1 MQYFDPKNTHFDST
15 KFDCMDLLTP
25 QLGLLVWNILAFL
38 ILFFI
43 LKKFAWKPIL
53 KSLKERETGIADSL
67 ATAEKVR
74 AEMAQLKNENEILL
88 AKAREERGVILKEA
102 RDIKDKIINEAKEQA
117 KTEAGKIITDARAAI
132 EQQKMAAITEVKNQ
146 VGNLVIEVSEKILR
160 RELSNK
166 SEQEKYIKQL
176 SGEVK
181 LN

>member
-1 MQYFDPKNTHFDST
+1 
-15 KFDCMDLLTP
+15 MDLLTP
-25 QLGLLVWNILAFL
+25 QIGLLVWNILAFL

-53 KSLKERETGIADSL
+53 QSLKERETGIADSL

-88 AKAREERGVILKEA
+88 AKAREERALILKEA
-102 RDIKDKIINEAKEQA
+102 RDTKDKIINEAKDQA
-117 KTEAGKIITDARAAI
+117 RLEATKIITDARAAI

-146 VGNLVIEVSEKILR
+146 MGNLVIEVSEKILR

-176 SGEVK
+176 AGEVK